1 MQLSIRVPVP
11 NPLIHTD
18 ELMQT
23 LFLSWCD
30 IYAQPSAMW
39 LVFPVSIATAETQ
52 NLPPHCAHVS
62 SLFGLHKISASVSEC
77 QGCNSVHVKQLNFTP
92 LLHAHFHV

>member
-18 ELMQT
+18 ELIQI

-52 NLPPHCAHVS
+52 NPPPHCTHIHCLVS
-62 SLFGLHKISASVSEC
+62 ISVLLVSV
-77 QGCNSVHVKQLNFTP
+77 NVKGAILST
-92 LLHAHFHV
+92 

>member
-1 MQLSIRVPVP
+1 MKSSMQLSIRVPVP

-30 IYAQPSAMW
+30 TYAQPSAMW

-52 NLPPHCAHVS
+52 NPPLTA
-62 SLFGLHKISASVSEC
+62 LM
-77 QGCNSVHVKQLNFTP
+77 FTVCSP
-92 LLHAHFHV
+92 